1 MKCSTKKSDIK
12 GFVCIFVIVD
22 SLTRLLPG
30 LFMMIV
36 LWPNYA
42 LFYRIQME
50 YPKPFYIAFLPS
62 SAEAQAQAQLGLSLL
77 FSQLI
82 QPPPPPP
89 DRESCFS
96 APAN

>member
-1 MKCSTKKSDIK
+1 M
-12 GFVCIFVIVD
+12 IVD

-36 LWPNYA
+36 LWPYYA
-42 LFYRIQME
+42 LFYRIQIQC
-50 YPKPFYIAFLPS
+50 PKPFYIAFLPS

-77 FSQLI
+77 YFQLI

-89 DRESCFS
+89 SWESFYS
-96 APAN
+96 APAI